1 MRATAIKV
9 TKRPAEDRGR
19 TEIGWLRSRHTF
31 SFGEYYDPGHA
42 GYRSLRV
49 INDDIVE
56 PGQGFGTHPHRDME
70 ILSYVIAGALEHQ
83 DSMGNGRTIR
93 AGQLQYMSAGTGVRH
108 SEFNPSAT
116 DPVHFLQIWIEPSQ
130 TDGEPAYADMDTNT
144 LKLKQDNALA
154 LFASPDGRDGSVA
167 IRQDAQI
174 HFGRM
179 RAGASIPVPHDAAH
193 AYGWIHVISGSVALG
208 DNVFGPGDGGAVEG
222 SEFEIRC
229 ADDAE
234 FLLFRLA

>member
-1 MRATAIKV
+1 MQASPVTV
-9 TKRPAEDRGR
+9 TKRPAGDRGR

-31 SFGEYYDPGHA
+31 AFGEYSDPQHM

-49 INDDIVE
+49 INDDVVE

-70 ILSYVIAGALEHQ
+70 ILSYVIAGALEHK

-93 AGQLQYMSAGTGVRH
+93 AGELQYMSAGTGVRH
-108 SEFNPSAT
+108 SELNPSAT
-116 DPVHFLQIWIEPSQ
+116 EPVHFLQIWIQPAQ
-130 TDGEPAYADMDTNT
+130 TGGAPAYADMDTSA
-144 LKLKQDNALA
+144 LKQDNALA

-167 IRQDAQI
+167 IRQDAEV

-179 RAGASIPVPHDAAH
+179 RAGGSIPVPLDAPH
-193 AYGWIHVISGSVALG
+193 PHCWIHVISGSIALA
-208 DNVFGPGDGGAVEG
+208 DEVFGPGDGGAVEG
-222 SEFEIRC
+222 SAFEIRC
-229 ADDAE
+229 AEDAE